1 MNSNYSTSSRLQ
13 RILAALAASIVTG
26 TLFASVALG
35 LTGDEGWSL
44 LARADDQAAQAVILP
59 A

>member
-1 MNSNYSTSSRLQ
+1 MNSDYRTSSRLQ

-44 LARADDQAAQAVILP
+44 LAHEDGQAAHAVVLP